1 MLLARIWNHLS
12 GGFFIIF
19 TVLNLIKTPLWAE
32 WVELTLKSTWG
43 RWTHAKERDISRKPA
58 AALAS
63 FARLELCVSLKQN
76 KAFMWRKRETER
88 EERERGGGWPMAGAP
103 GLSCLYKQALIFLSG
118 PATFAIYSPLCG
130 RAQRG
135 REILLQSTHP
145 WGKCENRFQQQK
157 TLCVPYL
164 GQRPCHEQPLNEKLH
179 ITMCYCTMDLTS
191 TDL

>member
-19 TVLNLIKTPLWAE
+19 TVLNLVKTPLWAE

-63 FARLELCVSLKQN
+63 FARLEVCVSLKQN

-88 EERERGGGWPMAGAP
+88 EERERGGGGGRWQGLQDCHVCINRHWFFCPALPPLPFILRFVVVPRGAEKF
-103 GLSCLYKQALIFLSG
+103 C
-118 PATFAIYSPLCG
+118 YSPLTPEANVRIDFSSKRRSVYLIWG
-130 RAQRG
+130 RG
-135 REILLQSTHP
+135 L
-145 WGKCENRFQQQK
+145 
-157 TLCVPYL
+157 V
-164 GQRPCHEQPLNEKLH
+164 
-179 ITMCYCTMDLTS
+179 TS
-191 TDL
+191 SR